1 MGGPLLPIGRSAMR
15 RFFVAL
21 CLASVASAA
30 SAQINVNQC
39 YECGDALGAG
49 TFYDGR
55 AVQVA
60 SMEQRLYRRLD
71 HPARM
76 RAIRMEITYAEARI
90 DSLRRLQREYYR
102 VNRFGT
108 GNALTLSAE
117 QVRLELM
124 REDMVLRDLREQ
136 LILEQRF
143 NREVRRD
150 YAVQAVEATQRLT
163 AHVAVEHE
171 KGQPTIT
178 IVNH

>member
-1 MGGPLLPIGRSAMR
+1 MRSLLL
-15 RFFVAL
+15 VL
-21 CLASVASAA
+21 CFAAIAPVA

-60 SMEQRLYRRLD
+60 AMEQRLYRRLD

-76 RAIRMEITYAEARI
+76 RALRMEIAYAEARI

-136 LILEQRF
+136 LILEQRY

-150 YAVQAVEATQRLT
+150 YAVQAVEATQRIT
-163 AHVAVEHE
+163 AHVAVEPGQ
-171 KGQPTIT
+171 GQPTIT
-178 IVNH
+178 IINH

>member
-1 MGGPLLPIGRSAMR
+1 MRSLLLTLCFAVFVPI
-15 RFFVAL
+15 
-21 CLASVASAA
+21 A
-30 SAQINVNQC
+30 SAQYNVNQC
-39 YECGDALGAG
+39 YECGDAIGG
-49 TFYDGR
+49 ER

-60 SMEQRLYRRLD
+60 AMEERLYRRLD

-76 RAIRMEITYAEARI
+76 RAIRMEIAYAEARI

-136 LILEQRF
+136 LILEQRY
-143 NREVRRD
+143 NREIRRD
-150 YAVQAVEATQRLT
+150 YAVQAVEATQRIT
-163 AHVAVEHE
+163 AHVAVEPGQ
-171 KGQPTIT
+171 GQPTIT
-178 IVNH
+178 IINH

>member
-1 MGGPLLPIGRSAMR
+1 MRPLLL
-15 RFFVAL
+15 AL
-21 CLASVASAA
+21 CFAAIAPVA
-30 SAQINVNQC
+30 SAQININQC
-39 YECGDALGAG
+39 YECGDALG
-49 TFYDGR
+49 DQR

-60 SMEQRLYRRLD
+60 SMEDRLYRRLD

-76 RAIRMEITYAEARI
+76 RALRMEIKYAEARI
-90 DSLRRLQREYYR
+90 DSLRQLQREYYR

-108 GNALTLSAE
+108 GNALTLSAA

-136 LILEQRF
+136 VLLEQRY

-150 YAVQAVEATQRLT
+150 DAVQAVQATQRIT
-163 AHVAVEHE
+163 AHVAIQPE
-171 KGQPTIT
+171 KGEPTIT

>member
-1 MGGPLLPIGRSAMR
+1 MRSLLLTLCFAVFVPI
-15 RFFVAL
+15 
-21 CLASVASAA
+21 A
-30 SAQINVNQC
+30 SAQYNVNQC
-39 YECGDALGAG
+39 YECGDAIGG
-49 TFYDGR
+49 ER

-60 SMEQRLYRRLD
+60 AMEERLYRRLD

-76 RAIRMEITYAEARI
+76 RAIRMEIAYAEARI

-136 LILEQRF
+136 LILEQRY
-143 NREVRRD
+143 NREIRRD
-150 YAVQAVEATQRLT
+150 YVVQAVEATQRIT
-163 AHVAVEHE
+163 AHVAVEPGQ
-171 KGQPTIT
+171 GQPTIT
-178 IVNH
+178 IINH

>member
-1 MGGPLLPIGRSAMR
+1 MRSLLLT
-15 RFFVAL
+15 L
-21 CLASVASAA
+21 CFAAIATAS
-30 SAQINVNQC
+30 SAQININQC
-39 YECGDALGAG
+39 YECGDALGG
-49 TFYDGR
+49 ER

-60 SMEQRLYRRLD
+60 AMEERLYRRLD
-71 HPARM
+71 HTARM
-76 RAIRMEITYAEARI
+76 RALRMEIKYAEARI

-150 YAVQAVEATQRLT
+150 YAVKAVEATQRIT
-163 AHVAVEHE
+163 AHVAVEPGQ
-171 KGQPTIT
+171 GQPTIT
-178 IVNH
+178 IINH